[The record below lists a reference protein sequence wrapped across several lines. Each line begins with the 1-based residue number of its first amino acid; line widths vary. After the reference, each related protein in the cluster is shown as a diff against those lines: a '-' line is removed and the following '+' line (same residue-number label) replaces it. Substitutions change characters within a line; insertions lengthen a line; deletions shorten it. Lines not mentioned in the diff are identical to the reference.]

1 MIERSFNDD
10 TCILNKRNL
19 EGKLAM
25 SAFSR
30 RRRRRRNRVSLH
42 SAAFDK
48 RVQRLSGE
56 AAETRREDRR
66 KGEGGCGY
74 ERTREGTNLTSG
86 KSEKAIK

>member
-1 MIERSFNDD
+1 MLERSFNDD

-66 KGEGGCGY
+66 KGGGGCGY

-86 KSEKAIK
+86 KSEKAIE